1 MLLNEKEQENNI
13 VGKGQTNFTD
23 SGFTYSPVCE
33 NTWVINVNIDIAIF
47 R

>member
-1 MLLNEKEQENNI
+1 MRRQLRMLLNEKEQENNI

-33 NTWVINVNIDIAIF
+33 NT
-47 R
+47 